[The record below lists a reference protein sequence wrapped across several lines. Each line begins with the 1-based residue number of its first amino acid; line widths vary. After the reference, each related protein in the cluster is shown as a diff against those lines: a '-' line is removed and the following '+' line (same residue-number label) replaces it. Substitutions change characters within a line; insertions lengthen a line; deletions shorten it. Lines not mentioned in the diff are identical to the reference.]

1 MLNESII
8 EGASA
13 ACGVI
18 ATIADENL
26 TVAHGDLLPSE
37 LATLMANTRH
47 ERLAVFCASCS
58 MSLFKAIQPKNITLI
73 QIVTTY

>member
-37 LATLMANTRH
+37 LATLMANAGGQWQPGHSITSAKY
-47 ERLAVFCASCS
+47 RLLMIADF
-58 MSLFKAIQPKNITLI
+58 
-73 QIVTTY
+73 